1 MCIAVLNDTV
11 VRISIKFRP
20 QVLNGGTVDSN
31 GPAAGDGVRTTVNE
45 DGHIGDSDI
54 NSSVEKRC
62 TLTPLASM
70 SSARCGLGTAVLGGQ
85 LVAVGR
91 FSLSL

>member
-1 MCIAVLNDTV
+1 MCIAVLNDTL

-20 QVLNGGTVDSN
+20 HVLNGVDSN
-31 GPAAGDGVRTTVNE
+31 GPAATDSVRTTAQE
-45 DGHIGDSDI
+45 DRQIGDLDI

-62 TLTPLASM
+62 TLTPLAAM
-70 SSARCGLGTAVLGGQ
+70 SSARCGLGTAVLDGQ

-91 FSLSL
+91 FSQFL